1 MSKRKSQ
8 KQNKNKV
15 ITEESHPSVIK
26 REFSKIHFT
35 LSIIGILIIGY
46 IAYSNTLKVPFY
58 FDDYDSIVDNPLIKN
73 IDNYLKIPA
82 FANFN
87 DRFISY
93 LTIAL
98 NYHFHQFEVFGY
110 HIVNISI
117 HLLNTLI
124 VILLSMVTL
133 STPVMKDKFDKNNRY
148 IFSLLVGLIFVV
160 HPIQIQAVTY
170 IIQRM
175 SSLSALFYL
184 LALLL
189 YVKGRMVTLDTDKR
203 SIKKIFVASF
213 FFITSL
219 IGLILGIWSKQTV
232 ASFPLVV
239 VIYEII
245 FLREKNNKINLK
257 IILSVLFFYALLVA
271 YYVINYGLP
280 IEADEISRSD
290 YLFTQLEVMVI
301 YIRYLFLPFGQNIDH
316 DHQIVNSLFNFSTLA
331 SFFFLITLL
340 GIAIKFIKRVPIV
353 SFSIFWFFLS
363 LSIESSIIPI
373 RDLMVEHRL
382 YLPVF
387 GFALSVV
394 FLLHEFIRNI
404 RFRYLIFS
412 IIVLTLAIFTYLR
425 NDLWN
430 DPVEMWSD
438 AIKKSPDKVR
448 PYFARGSVFLH
459 NGQFENSIL
468 DMQKVISLDKYY
480 FKAYDNIGFAYQEKK
495 DFERALT
502 YHNEALRINPNFA
515 SAYNNR
521 GVCYLYM
528 GNWDLASQ
536 DFQKAISLNQYYTDA
551 FFNLGYIY
559 FYKKDYQN
567 SIDNLSSALKLNP
580 SYNEIYSLLA
590 ANYIYLQKNELAK
603 NTIAFMKL
611 SGINIPNSL
620 SELMKKNN
628 LD

>member
-15 ITEESHPSVIK
+15 STEESHPSVIK

-110 HIVNISI
+110 HMVNIVI
-117 HLLNTLI
+117 HLINTLL
-124 VILLSMVTL
+124 VILLSIFTL
-133 STPVMKDKFDKNNRY
+133 STPVMKDKFDINNRRV
-148 IFSLLVGLIFVV
+148 FSLFVGLIFIV

-184 LALLL
+184 LTLLL

-203 SIKKIFVASF
+203 SIKKIFFASF

-232 ASFPLVV
+232 ASFPLAV

-280 IEADEISRSD
+280 IETDEISRSE

-331 SFFFLITLL
+331 SFFFLIALL
-340 GIAIKFIKRVPIV
+340 GIAIMFIKRVPIV

-394 FLLHEFIRNI
+394 FLLHEYIKNI
-404 RFRYLIFS
+404 KYRYLIFS
-412 IIVLTLAIFTYLR
+412 LIALSLSISTYMR
-425 NDLWN
+425 NNLWN
-430 DPVEMWSD
+430 NPVEMWSD

-459 NGQFENSIL
+459 SGQFDNCIL
-468 DMQKVISLDKYY
+468 DMQKVIMIDKYY

-495 DFERALT
+495 DFQRALK

-559 FYKKDYQN
+559 FYKKEYQN
-567 SIDNLSSALKLNP
+567 SIDNLNKALYLNP